1 MATPTIDIFGQL
13 ASYFEPPKTGTY
25 YNTTKEVNPQLEL
38 FQQKN
43 KKQDDLI
50 LDFFRKN
57 PSKKY
62 LRETIASVHYNYPSQ
77 SIVRSLNTLMNA
89 NLIEKLEEM
98 KVGSYGRRCHL
109 YQLKK

>member
-1 MATPTIDIFGQL
+1 METDIFGQL
-13 ASYFEPPKTGTY
+13 ALYFEPPKQSGTF

-38 FQQKN
+38 FKQKN

-50 LDFFRKN
+50 LEFFKKN

-62 LRETIASVHYNYPSQ
+62 LRETIANVHYNYPSQ
-77 SIVRSLNTLMNA
+77 SIVRSLNTLMNEGF
-89 NLIEKLEEM
+89 IEKLEEV

-109 YQLKK
+109 YKLKTT